1 MRSRKLSDVLDTV
14 IQEIPE
20 EFSGV
25 LVDLRS
31 LRQSVQYTAPELMRL
46 RWIQLS
52 EILNDGLPDP
62 TSTDAPEWAKHV
74 SSLVMGEGEGGVV

>member
-1 MRSRKLSDVLDTV
+1 MRSRKLSDVLDAV

-20 EFSGV
+20 EFPDV

-52 EILNDGLPDP
+52 EILNDALPDP
-62 TSTDAPEWAKHV
+62 TSTDAPEWVKRIA
-74 SSLVMGEGEGGVV
+74 SLVMGEGEGGVV